1 MSVISN
7 TLYAET
13 ARFSRFC
20 VIGGVGFLIEA
31 AVLTALILSIN
42 FDPLLARPISMLVA
56 VTACWALH
64 RHWTFQSRDR
74 RRLREWSR
82 FVLVNSVGASVN
94 YLVYTTILV
103 MTPVDSPLFAL
114 AIGSIAAL
122 AFNYLGARFFAF
134 AGIAP
139 GS

>member
-1 MSVISN
+1 MSVFSN

-20 VIGGVGFLIEA
+20 VIGGVGFLIDA
-31 AVLTALILSIN
+31 AVLTALIFSVNL
-42 FDPLLARPISMLVA
+42 DPLLARLISIIVA

-64 RHWTFQSRDR
+64 RLWTFQSRDK

-94 YLVYTTILV
+94 YLVYAAILV
-103 MTPVDSPLFAL
+103 ITPVDSPLFAL

-134 AGIAP
+134 EIIATR
-139 GS
+139 S

>member
-20 VIGGVGFLIEA
+20 VIGGVGFLIDA
-31 AVLTALILSIN
+31 AVLTALIFSVNL
-42 FDPLLARPISMLVA
+42 DPLLARLISILVA

-64 RHWTFQSRDR
+64 RLWTFQSRDK

-94 YLVYTTILV
+94 YLVYAAILV
-103 MTPVDSPLFAL
+103 ITPVDSPLFAL

-134 AGIAP
+134 EIIATR
-139 GS
+139 S